1 MLAPH
6 GAPGDS
12 APRAPLNRVPIA
24 ALRRAGWGLADQSF
38 SSLTNFGLSFLV
50 VRTVTLAD
58 SGAFSLAL
66 AAYYFA
72 VSVSRAY
79 PMDPLVI
86 RYGRAPEAAFRRAAS
101 AATGTAL
108 GAGVVAGCLLLACGL
123 LIGDG
128 LGVVFVGLGI
138 TLPGLLLQDAWRS
151 VFFAAGR
158 GRSAFINDAVWAC
171 FEFPALAVVI
181 ASGDRSIA
189 WPVLAWGGGATV
201 AAVFGVWQSGV
212 VPRPDRALGWW
223 REQIDIGPRFLLE
236 AMGRLTAGQLV
247 AYGVGAVSGL
257 AALGALRAGQLLLAP
272 VQVFFMGINIVS
284 VPEGVRALGHSVN
297 RLDRAAAVMSL
308 GLSAA
313 IVAWAGFVLAIPD
326 DVGTVLL
333 KTSWLPAHALVLP
346 LAIGSLGYMLTA
358 GPSMGL
364 RALAAARRSLRV
376 TLFASIVSLAD
387 AVVGALVAGASG
399 AAWGL
404 AAASFIGAAAF
415 LRAYLVEAHLYRSR
429 ADTAASEAPAPH

>member
-1 MLAPH
+1 MLAAAGPP
-6 GAPGDS
+6 GGSAPGS
-12 APRAPLNRVPIA
+12 PFSRLPVG

-38 SSLTNFGLSFLV
+38 SSLTNFALSFLV

-58 SGAFSLAL
+58 FGAFSLAL

-86 RYGRAPEAAFRRAAS
+86 RYGRAPEAAFRQAAA

-108 GAGVVAGCLLLACGL
+108 GAGVVAGILLLVCGL

-128 LGVVFVGLGI
+128 VGVVFVGLGI

-158 GRSAFINDAVWAC
+158 GRSAFTNDAVWALV
-171 FEFPALAVVI
+171 EFPALAIVI
-181 ASGDRSIA
+181 ASGDRSIV

-201 AAVFGVWQSGV
+201 AAVVGVWQSGV
-212 VPRPDRALGWW
+212 VPRPDRARIWW
-223 REQIDIGPRFLLE
+223 REQIDIGPRFLAE
-236 AMGRLTAGQLV
+236 AAGRLTASQLV
-247 AYGVGAVSGL
+247 VYGVGAVSGL
-257 AALGALRAGQLLLAP
+257 TAVGALRAGQLLLAP

-284 VPEGVRALGHSVN
+284 VPEGVRALGHSVH
-297 RLDRAAAVMSL
+297 RLDRAAAIMSI
-308 GLSAA
+308 GLSAV
-313 IVAWAGFVLAIPD
+313 IVAWAVFVLAIPD
-326 DVGTVLL
+326 SVGAVLL
-333 KTSWLPAHALVLP
+333 KASWLPAHVLVLP
-346 LAIGSLGYMLTA
+346 LAIASLGSMLTA

-364 RALAAARRSLRV
+364 RTLAAARRSLRV
-376 TLFASIVSLAD
+376 TLFASIVSLGD
-387 AVVGALVAGASG
+387 AVVGALVGGATG

-415 LRAYLVEAHLYRSR
+415 LRAYQVEAHLYRTR
-429 ADTAASEAPAPH
+429 ADASASSWPTPR